1 MPQASKKVAELDSP
15 ELESK
20 GRGTNSKAHNLQN
33 NPSLELIKIT
43 LFVSLYLVMTEGTKK
58 PFSVREIREEFP
70 ALRQLI
76 YNKNLIYFD
85 NGATSQKPQVVL
97 DAINR
102 YYSKDNANI
111 HRGVHFMSQKATNEY
126 EESRKIIQKYIN
138 AKKSEEIIFTKGT
151 TDGIN
156 LVAYSFGELL
166 SAGDEI
172 IITAMEHHSN
182 IVPWQ
187 MLCQRKNLTLRVVPI
202 NKKGELIMDE
212 FDKLLNSKTK
222 LVAVTQISNTLGTI
236 NPVKEIAQKAHAVGA
251 KILVD
256 GAQSIQHMPIDVKDM
271 DCDFFVF
278 SGHKVFG
285 PTGIGVLYG
294 KEDLLDRMPPYQGGG
309 DMIARVTFERTTY
322 NELPF
327 KFEAG
332 TPHIAGG
339 ICLGEAIKFLSGL
352 DIDAIQKHEKEL
364 AEYAQDML
372 DTFEGMQ
379 IIGEAKKKTSVVSFV
394 MEDIHPFDIGTLLD
408 KQGIAVRTGHHCTQ
422 PLMDF
427 FGIPGTVRASFAF
440 YNTKQEV
447 DTFIEA
453 VEKSINM
460 LK

>member
-1 MPQASKKVAELDSP
+1 
-15 ELESK
+15 
-20 GRGTNSKAHNLQN
+20 
-33 NPSLELIKIT
+33 
-43 LFVSLYLVMTEGTKK
+43 MTEGTKK
-58 PFSVREIREEFP
+58 PFSVREIRNEFP
-70 ALRQLI
+70 ALRQLV
-76 YNKNLIYFD
+76 YGKNLIYFD

-111 HRGVHFMSQKATNEY
+111 HRGVHFMSQKATTEF
-126 EESRKIIQKYIN
+126 EAARIIIQKYLN
-138 AKKSEEIIFTKGT
+138 AKKSEEVIFTKGT

-156 LVAYSFGELL
+156 LVANSFGELL

-187 MLCQRKNLTLRVVPI
+187 MLCQRKNLTLRVAPI
-202 NKKGELIMDE
+202 NKKGELIIEE

-222 LVAVTQISNTLGTI
+222 LVAVTHISNTLGTI
-236 NPVKEIAQKAHAVGA
+236 NPVKELAQKAHAVGA

-256 GAQSIQHMPIDVKDM
+256 GAQSIQHMPIDVIDM

-294 KEDLLDRMPPYQGGG
+294 KETLLDRMPPYQGGG
-309 DMIARVTFERTTY
+309 DMISKVTFERTTY

-352 DIDAIQKHEKEL
+352 DIVAIQKHEKEL
-364 AEYAQDML
+364 ADYAQDML
-372 DTFEGMQ
+372 DTFEDMT
-379 IIGEAKKKTSVVSFV
+379 IIGEAKKKTSVVSFS
-394 MEDIHPFDIGTLLD
+394 MEGVHPFDIGTLLD

-440 YNTKQEV
+440 YNTREEV
-447 DTFIEA
+447 DTFIAA

>member
-1 MPQASKKVAELDSP
+1 
-15 ELESK
+15 
-20 GRGTNSKAHNLQN
+20 
-33 NPSLELIKIT
+33 
-43 LFVSLYLVMTEGTKK
+43 MTEGTKK
-58 PFSVREIREEFP
+58 QFNVREIRDQFP

-97 DAINR
+97 DAINN

-111 HRGVHFMSQKATNEY
+111 HRGVHYMSQKATTEY
-126 EESRKIIQKYIN
+126 ETARKTIQTYLH

-156 LVAYSFGELL
+156 LVASSYGELL
-166 SAGDEI
+166 AAGDEI
-172 IITAMEHHSN
+172 LITAMEHHSN

-187 MLCQRKNLTLRVVPI
+187 MLCERKNLTLRVAPI
-202 NKKGELIMDE
+202 NKKGELILEE
-212 FDKLLNSKTK
+212 FDKLLSTKTK
-222 LVAVTQISNTLGTI
+222 LVAVTHISNTLGTI
-236 NPVKEIAQKAHAVGA
+236 NPVKELIQKAHAVGA
-251 KILVD
+251 KVLVD
-256 GAQSIQHMPIDVKDM
+256 GAQSIQHMPIDVIDM

-294 KEDLLDRMPPYQGGG
+294 KEALLDKMPPYQGGG
-309 DMIARVTFERTTY
+309 DMIAKVTFERTTY

-339 ICLGEAIKFLSGL
+339 ICLGKAFEFLST
-352 DIDAIQKHEKEL
+352 IDMVAVQQYEKEL
-364 AEYAQDML
+364 AEYAQDLL
-372 DTFEGMQ
+372 DTFEGMR

-394 MEDIHPFDIGTLLD
+394 MDGIHPFDIGTLLD

-427 FGIPGTVRASFAF
+427 YGIPGTVRASFAF
-440 YNTKQEV
+440 YNTRQEV
-447 DTFIEA
+447 DTFIAA
-453 VEKSINM
+453 VERSINM